1 MTRDRSAAA
10 AILKRRPTARS
21 SRALRG
27 AARAALVALAA
38 LGAAPLAPAQD
49 AHYWTYGYGPIG
61 QLTEGTLVG
70 GVSDLSAVYYNPGAL
85 ALIDKPRFVVGLT
98 SVEFADIEV
107 PDLAGEGLDADQL
120 VFDIVP
126 SILAGQV
133 GGGDG
138 DDRFA
143 FAFLARH
150 DSDWD
155 LGLSRSSVS
164 ATSPDAFAGFGRV
177 RQRLVEYWVGG
188 TWSRRLSERLSVGLS
203 PFLAYRGQ
211 RSRRSVEYEELV
223 AGAARSVFVGREHE
237 YNHARVLAKAG
248 LAWRPGD
255 WELGLTATTPG
266 FKLWGQGK
274 VVWNASANGVPAG
287 PFLSASTQQGLDATY
302 HAPWSVAAGATWR
315 RGGTAVHSTAEWFSS
330 VAPYDI
336 LTPEPAPVAG
346 RPETVS
352 LVYRGEARSVV
363 CYGVGLEQRLGE
375 RLVLYGGAAHNESA
389 YVPLRDTFAAW
400 DLTDLTG
407 GFTLA
412 TGRATLAF
420 GVGYAW
426 GTNPVTTAVQA
437 PGLPEGPTTTE
448 AHFSRWTLSF
458 GASFR

>member
-1 MTRDRSAAA
+1 MTEDRFPRA
-10 AILKRRPTARS
+10 AILTRRHVPARR

-27 AARAALVALAA
+27 AVVAVLAA
-38 LGAAPLAPAQD
+38 LFAALPVSAQD
-49 AHYWTYGYGPIG
+49 AHYWTYGYGPIR

-85 ALIDKPRFVVGLT
+85 ALLDKPRFVVGLT
-98 SVEFADIEV
+98 SVEFANIDI
-107 PDLAGEGLDADQL
+107 PDVAGEGLDADQL

-126 SILAGQV
+126 SIVAGQV
-133 GGGDG
+133 GGDDG
-138 DDRFA
+138 RDRFA
-143 FAFLARH
+143 FAFLSRH

-155 LGLSRSSVS
+155 LGVNRASVS
-164 ATSPDAFAGFGRV
+164 GASPDATAAFGRV

-188 TWSRRLSERLSVGLS
+188 TWSHRFSERFSVGIS
-203 PFLAYRGQ
+203 PFLAYRAQ
-211 RSRRSVEYEELV
+211 RSRRSVEYEDL
-223 AGAARSVFVGREHE
+223 AGGAVRSVFSGREHE
-237 YNHARVLAKAG
+237 YNHGRVLAKAG
-248 LAWRPGD
+248 LAFRPGD
-255 WELGLTATTPG
+255 WELGLTATAPG
-266 FKLWGQGK
+266 FKVWSQGK
-274 VVWNASANGVPAG
+274 VVWNASASGVSG
-287 PFLSASTQQGLDATY
+287 SPFLSASTQKGLDATY
-302 HAPWSVAAGATWR
+302 HAPWSVAGGATWR

-336 LTPEPAPVAG
+336 LAPEPAPVAG
-346 RPETVS
+346 SASTIS
-352 LVYRGEARSVV
+352 LVYRGEATSVA
-363 CYGVGLEQRLGE
+363 CYGVGLEQRLGD

-426 GTNPVTTAVQA
+426 GNNPITTSVQV
-437 PGLPEGPTTTE
+437 PGQPEGPTTTD

>member
-1 MTRDRSAAA
+1 MMTP
-10 AILKRRPTARS
+10 RRFLLLAT
-21 SRALRG
+21 
-27 AARAALVALAA
+27 LVGLAA
-38 LGAAPLAPAQD
+38 LGAAPPVSAQD

-85 ALIDKPRFVVGLT
+85 ALVDKPRFVVGLT
-98 SVEFADIEV
+98 SVEFANLEIPGV
-107 PDLAGEGLDADQL
+107 GGEGLDADQL

-126 SILAGQV
+126 SIVAGQV
-133 GGGDG
+133 GGDDG
-138 DDRFA
+138 RDRFA
-143 FAFLARH
+143 FAFLSRH

-155 LGLSRSSVS
+155 LGVNRASVS
-164 ATSPDAFAGFGRV
+164 GARADATAAFGRV

-188 TWSRRLSERLSVGLS
+188 TWSHRFSERFSFGIS
-203 PFLAYRGQ
+203 PFLAYRAQ
-211 RSRRSVEYEELV
+211 RSRRSIEYQEIV
-223 AGAARSVFVGREHE
+223 GGAAQFVFVGREHE
-237 YNHARVLAKAG
+237 YNHGRVLAKAG
-248 LAWRPGD
+248 LAYRPGD
-255 WELGLTATTPG
+255 WELGLTVTAPG
-266 FKLWGQGK
+266 FGVWSQGK
-274 VVWNASANGVPAG
+274 VVWNASASGVSGG
-287 PFLSASTQQGLDATY
+287 PFLSASTQKDLDVTY

-315 RGGTAVHSTAEWFSS
+315 HGGTAVHSTAEWFSS

-336 LTPEPAPVAG
+336 LAPEPAPVAG
-346 RPETVS
+346 SAETIS

-375 RLVLYGGAAHNESA
+375 RLVLYGGAAHNGSA

-407 GFTLA
+407 GLTFE

-426 GTNPVTTAVQA
+426 GTNPVTTTVQV

-448 AHFSRWTLSF
+448 ARFSRWTLSF